1 MKLREGFTLKNK
13 DLAEWFGV
21 KESSMKSGGVKLK
34 KLEELKEYCDFE
46 LRSGKVYIKKVYSD
60 TYKGNNR
67 SKIFKYILEDLPN
80 QIENGKPWTSKRLG
94 EYYYKKL
101 NKEYGGTDTTYE
113 TNVRLVRDR
122 LWGKPDSN
130 ENIITKLCTI
140 NRETKEYE
148 LIEEE
153 IAEANR
159 RKEKEIIE
167 KIMSEELNED
177 LVKEINGLKEE
188 IEFGKTLRWGD
199 FAKCTVVIDK
209 NLRI

>member
-21 KESSMKSGGVKLK
+21 KESTMKSGGVKLK

-46 LRSGKVYIKKVYSD
+46 LRSGKVYIKKVYND

-113 TNVRLVRDR
+113 ANVRLVRDR

-130 ENIITKLCTI
+130 ENIVIKLCTI

-188 IEFGKTLRWGD
+188 IELGKTLRWGD